1 MSAPYLEISKYG
13 PKRLRR
19 MARYL
24 KNGGLG
30 YESLFGNRGWRI
42 DYNLNTPKQILV
54 DRISNCGAFQFIGEK
69 FQMSW
74 EALLVRLAT
83 DKSTFMGICSL
94 FGMDQEITKITNNNT
109 SVEERMSILQ
119 RVVNKL
125 SIIYTF
131 PGDPYHPVSKK
142 RMNDMRLNALF
153 QKKIFGKEPLA
164 LAQTVSSFKVAVTDP
179 ALREIFWSCYV
190 PGTGMFNI
198 SFTNLDQIIQDEDC
212 CPICMEEFTDILP
225 GIRLQPCSHIFHP
238 RCIQHLI
245 LSIHEKDV
253 ICPMCRGVV
262 NDLG

>member
-1 MSAPYLEISKYG
+1 MSTPHMEISKYG

-24 KNGGLG
+24 KNGGMG
-30 YESLFGNRGWRI
+30 YESLFGDRGWRI
-42 DYNLNTPKQILV
+42 DYSLNTPKQILV

-69 FQMSW
+69 FQRSW

-83 DKSTFMGICSL
+83 DQLTFMGMCSL
-94 FGMDQEITKITNNNT
+94 FGMEQELSKLTNNNI
-109 SVEERMSILQ
+109 SIEESMSILQ

-131 PGDPYHPVSKK
+131 PGDPFHPVSKK

-153 QKKIFGKEPLA
+153 KKNIFGKEPLA
-164 LAQTVSSFKVAVTDP
+164 LAQSVSSFKDAVSDP
-179 ALREIFWSCYV
+179 AIREIFWSCYV
-190 PGTGMFNI
+190 PGMGMFNI
-198 SFTNLDQIIQDEDC
+198 SFANLDQIIQDEDC
-212 CPICMEEFTDILP
+212 CPICMEEFTNTLP

-253 ICPMCRGVV
+253 TCPICRGVV